1 MLEEILEGIVN
12 ALRLI
17 ISGDLTVV
25 SITWRSL
32 VVSGLA
38 TLLATV
44 WATPLAMTIALGS
57 FRGKKILKAVF
68 NALLGIPTVVLGLI
82 LYLLFSRSGP
92 LGLFHLLYTPLGISI
107 GQSLLVAPIIISFGV
122 SSIEAT
128 SSEVKDL
135 AKTLGASDV
144 QVSLKVAR
152 EALGGVIL
160 SIVAAFNRAFAELGI
175 AMMIGGNIAN
185 VTRVLTTS
193 ISLETAKGEIAL
205 SIALGIILLSIVFCL
220 NLAVNLLRRA

>member
-1 MLEEILEGIVN
+1 LLEEIFEGIVN

-17 ISGDLTVV
+17 LSGDPTVI

-32 VVSGLA
+32 AVSGLA
-38 TLLATV
+38 TVLATL
-44 WATPLAMTIALGS
+44 WAIPVAMLIGLRS
-57 FRGKKILKAVF
+57 FRGKRPLKAFF
-68 NALLGIPTVVLGLI
+68 NTLLGIPTVVLGLI

-107 GQSLLVAPIIISFGV
+107 GQSVLVAPIVISFGV
-122 SSIEAT
+122 SSIEST
-128 SSEVKDL
+128 SSEVNDL
-135 AKTLGASDV
+135 AKTLGASDT
-144 QVSLKVAR
+144 QVSLKVAK

-160 SIVAAFNRAFAELGI
+160 SIVAAFNRAFAELGV

-220 NLAVNLLRRA
+220 SLAANLLRRT

>member
-1 MLEEILEGIVN
+1 LLEEILEGIVN

>member
-1 MLEEILEGIVN
+1 
-12 ALRLI
+12 
-17 ISGDLTVV
+17 
-25 SITWRSL
+25 
-32 VVSGLA
+32 
-38 TLLATV
+38 
-44 WATPLAMTIALGS
+44 MTIALGS

>member
-1 MLEEILEGIVN
+1 MLEEISEGIIN

-17 ISGDLTVV
+17 LSGDPTVI

-32 VVSGLA
+32 AVSGLA
-38 TLLATV
+38 TLLATL
-44 WATPLAMTIALGS
+44 WAIPLAMIIALRS
-57 FRGKKILKAVF
+57 FRGKRLLKAFF

-107 GQSLLVAPIIISFGV
+107 GQSVLVAPIVISFGV

-135 AKTLGASDV
+135 AKTLGASDT
-144 QVSLKVAR
+144 QVSLKVAK

-160 SIVAAFNRAFAELGI
+160 SVVAAFNRAFAELGI

-220 NLAVNLLRRA
+220 SLAVNLLRRS

>member
-1 MLEEILEGIVN
+1 LLEEISEGIIN

-17 ISGDLTVV
+17 LSGDPTVI

-32 VVSGLA
+32 AVSGLA
-38 TLLATV
+38 TLLATL
-44 WATPLAMTIALGS
+44 WAIPLAMIIALRS
-57 FRGKKILKAVF
+57 FRGKRLLKAFF

-107 GQSLLVAPIIISFGV
+107 GQSVLVAPIVISFGV

-135 AKTLGASDV
+135 AKTLGASDT
-144 QVSLKVAR
+144 QVSLKVAK

-160 SIVAAFNRAFAELGI
+160 SVVAAFNRAFAELGI

-220 NLAVNLLRRA
+220 SLAVNLLRRS